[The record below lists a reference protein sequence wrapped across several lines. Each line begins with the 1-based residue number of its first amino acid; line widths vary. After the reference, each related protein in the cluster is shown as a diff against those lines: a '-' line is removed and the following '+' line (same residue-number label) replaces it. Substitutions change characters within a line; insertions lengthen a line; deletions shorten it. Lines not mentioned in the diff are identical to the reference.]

1 MFPVYKREM
10 RAYFTSPIGYIFMA
24 VLLALSGGIFS
35 LVNVWL
41 FKTTD
46 TTFYFIAMLC
56 MFTVLIPLLT
66 MKLFSEERKAKT
78 EQILLTSPISL
89 FGIVFAKFAAAFTLF
104 SATFIFSCS
113 VNFLTLSQIAKKA
126 PVFSQ
131 YAGNILGVI
140 LIGGAFIAVGIFMS
154 SLTEN
159 QLISAVTT
167 FCVILVMLLLRVL
180 ADYVGNTLLRSVVK
194 WFSVLD
200 RFAYFT
206 GGILSIPAIIYFI
219 SLSGV
224 FLFLTA
230 RVYEARRWN

>member
-1 MFPVYKREM
+1 
-10 RAYFTSPIGYIFMA
+10 MA
-24 VLLALSGGIFS
+24 VLLAISGGIFS

-46 TTFYFIAMLC
+46 TTFYFISVLC
-56 MFTVLIPLLT
+56 VFTVLIPLLT

-78 EQILLTSPISL
+78 EQILLTSPVSL
-89 FGIVFAKFAAAFTLF
+89 FGIVFAKFLAAFSLF
-104 SATFIFSCS
+104 AATFIASCA
-113 VNFLTLSQIAKKA
+113 VNYLSLQQIAGKA

-131 YAGNILGVI
+131 FAGNALGVL
-140 LIGGAFIAVGIFMS
+140 LIGAAFIAVGIFMS

-159 QLISAVTT
+159 QVISAVTT
-167 FCVILVMLLLRVL
+167 FGVILAMLLLRVL
-180 ADYVGNTLLRSVVK
+180 ADYITNTALRSVIK

-206 GGILSIPAIIYFI
+206 SGILSVPAIIYFI
-219 SLSGV
+219 SLCVV

-230 RVYEARRWN
+230 RVYEMRRWN